1 MPDNICARTTTNNER
16 ARWDVV
22 NTVHRKRAV
31 ELEQLQPDLHS
42 AFAHD
47 LDLIVLHSPGP
58 GRKRGGAFIKKKIIT
73 HRLAIGKRRIVELD
87 VSAKS
92 EQQRSP
98 SWSPLPLFTP
108 IDRPGST
115 TNRAFRQK
123 ALPAGTGRT
132 LG

>member
-1 MPDNICARTTTNNER
+1 MPDSICARTTTNNER
-16 ARWDVV
+16 ARWDVA

-58 GRKRGGAFIKKKIIT
+58 GRKRGALSRKAIIT
-73 HRLAIGKRRIVELD
+73 HRLAIGKRRMAELD

-92 EQQRSP
+92 GQQRSP
-98 SWSPLPLFTP
+98 SWSPCRFFTP

-123 ALPAGTGRT
+123 ALSAGTGRT